1 MLRNTLSVIS
11 LCVLFAGCASH
22 NAQSVAYDPVNDAR
36 IRVYFGVT
44 TKFFFNSTCETKARP
59 LRFGYSGTWVSKPR
73 LLNLAN
79 TTIGMPVPEDAYR
92 YYDEYVIK
100 ANQPLTISVHRL
112 TGIHANIPEHDAG
125 TFIPQAGRDYEVF
138 ASKATGF
145 FRLNVR
151 KLSVVDEHVNAEVV
165 DVKGVRECQGAST
178 PQSD

>member
-22 NAQSVAYDPVNDAR
+22 NTQSVAYDPVNDAR

-44 TKFFFNSTCETKARP
+44 TKLFFNSTCETTARP

-100 ANQPLTISVHRL
+100 AGQPLTISIHRL
-112 TGIHANIPEHDAG
+112 TGIHANIPEHDSG
-125 TFIPQAGRDYEVF
+125 TFVPQAGKDYEAFPVLR
-138 ASKATGF
+138 SGY

-151 KLSVVDEHVNAEVV
+151 RLIVEDDRVQTEPLDTKSAPLCDNTA
-165 DVKGVRECQGAST
+165 
-178 PQSD
+178 P

>member
-22 NAQSVAYDPVNDAR
+22 NTQSIAYDPANDAR

-44 TKFFFNSTCETKARP
+44 TKLFFNSACETKARP

-100 ANQPLTISVHRL
+100 AGQPLTVSIHRL
-112 TGIHANIPEHDAG
+112 TGIYTNIPEHDAG
-125 TFIPQAGRDYEVF
+125 TFIPQVGKDYEVF
-138 ASKATGF
+138 ASNSTGF

-151 KLSVVDEHVNAEVV
+151 RVILEDNRVRTEPVDARHAEPCRG
-165 DVKGVRECQGAST
+165 DSAPTAE
-178 PQSD
+178 